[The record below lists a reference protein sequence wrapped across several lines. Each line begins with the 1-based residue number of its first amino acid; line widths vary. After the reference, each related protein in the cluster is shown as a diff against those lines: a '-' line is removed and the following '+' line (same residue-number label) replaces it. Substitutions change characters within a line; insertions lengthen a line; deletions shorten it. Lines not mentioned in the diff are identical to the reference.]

1 MAENK
6 KYDFPTEVITLP
18 SQGKCYPENHPLA
31 KGEIEIKYMTA
42 KEEEIL
48 ASQNLIKK
56 GVVLDMLFES
66 IIADKSISADD
77 ILIGDK
83 NAIVLATRILGYG
96 PEYKIEFTG
105 EDGEKEQISIDL
117 SKVQTKEVDIEKL
130 NRENLYEW
138 VTPTT
143 KSVLKFKM
151 LTHGDEKKIE
161 GDVRAMNRL
170 NKGGVSAELTTRYRY
185 IIQSVDGKEDTKSI
199 VDFINNKFLS
209 RDTRAFRN
217 HLLELQPDMDMVF
230 EYDNPISGEKE
241 SSPIPMGIGF
251 FYPTE

>member
-6 KYDFPTEVITLP
+6 KYDFPTEVISLP

>member
-31 KGEIEIKYMTA
+31 SGEVEIKYMTA

-209 RDTRAFRN
+209 KDTRAFRN

-230 EYDNPISGEKE
+230 DYDNPISGEKE

>member
-31 KGEIEIKYMTA
+31 SGEIEIKYMTA
-42 KEEEIL
+42 REEEIL

-56 GVVLDMLFES
+56 GVVLDKLFES
-66 IIADKSISADD
+66 IIADKSINVDD
-77 ILIGDK
+77 IIIGDK

-96 PEYKIEFTG
+96 SDYNIEFTND
-105 EDGEKEQISIDL
+105 EGEKEKISIDL
-117 SKVQTKEVDIEKL
+117 SKVQTKEVDISKL
-130 NRENLYEW
+130 NRNNLYEF
-138 VTPTT
+138 VTPTG
-143 KSVLKFKM
+143 KNVLQFKM
-151 LTHGDEKKIE
+151 LTHGDEKKIDT
-161 GDVRAMNRL
+161 DVKAMDRL
-170 NKGGVSAELTTRYRY
+170 NRGGVSQSLTTRYRY
-185 IIQSVDGKEDTKSI
+185 MIKSVDGKEDTKSI

-217 HLLELQPDMDMVF
+217 YLSELQPDMDMVF

-241 SSPIPMGIGF
+241 SNPIPMGIGF

>member
-18 SQGKCYPENHPLA
+18 SQGKCYPTEHPLS

-66 IIADKSISADD
+66 IIADKSIDIDD
-77 ILIGDK
+77 IVIGDK

-96 PEYKIEFTG
+96 PEYKVQVPNDLG
-105 EDGEKEQISIDL
+105 EQENLTIDL
-117 SKVQTKEVDIEKL
+117 SKVQTKDIDLNKL
-130 NRENLYEW
+130 KSNNEYEF

-143 KSVLKFKM
+143 KNVLKFKL
-151 LTHGDEKKIE
+151 LTHGDEKKIDA
-161 GDVRAMNRL
+161 DVKAMNRL
-170 NKGGVSAELTTRYRY
+170 NKGGLSQELTTRYRY
-185 IIQSVDGKEDTKSI
+185 MIKSVDGKEDTKSI
-199 VDFINNKFLS
+199 TNFINNKFLS
-209 RDTRAFRN
+209 KDTRAFRN

-230 EYDNPISGEKE
+230 EYDNPQTGEKE
-241 SSPIPMGIGF
+241 NVPIPMGVGF
-251 FYPTE
+251 FYPSE

>member
-6 KYDFPTEVITLP
+6 KYDFPTEVISLP

-241 SSPIPMGIGF
+241 RTPIPMGIGF
-251 FYPTE
+251 FYPSE

>member
-6 KYDFPTEVITLP
+6 KYDFPTEVISLP

-31 KGEIEIKYMTA
+31 SGEVEIKYMTA

-209 RDTRAFRN
+209 KDTRAFRN

>member
-6 KYDFPTEVITLP
+6 KYNFPTEVITLP
-18 SQGKCYPENHPLA
+18 SQGKCYPENHPLSS
-31 KGEIEIKYMTA
+31 GEVEIKYMTA

-96 PEYKIEFTG
+96 PDYKIEFTG

-241 SSPIPMGIGF
+241 SNPIPMGIGF